1 MDPLIV
7 TIVMRSIER
16 LVVVGGACIAI
27 WCGYRLFLAMPS
39 RERGAG
45 KLELPGGVSIHVSRV
60 GPGVFFTL
68 FGEAILGL
76 SLHYGIAY
84 SGPQAS
90 LPESANG
97 NGEQVAAARGVSY
110 SGIDAGPAPTAAAD
124 LLISDPARVAAMQV
138 AAERLAR
145 AAGALDPAL
154 DAFTRGDIERA
165 LRTARVELRLSVWN
179 ERDWGP
185 ADAFRLWLA
194 QGEPEPPPPAVAAGV
209 AVYRAGQQP

>member
-68 FGEAILGL
+68 FGAAILGL

-84 SGPQAS
+84 SGPQGPF
-90 LPESANG
+90 PESANG
-97 NGEQVAAARGVSY
+97 NGERVAAARGVSY
-110 SGIDAGPAPTAAAD
+110 SGIGAGSVPTTAAGPPIA
-124 LLISDPARVAAMQV
+124 DPARVAAMQV

-165 LRTARVELRLSVWN
+165 LRTARVELLLSVWN

-209 AVYRAGQQP
+209 AVYRAGQPP